1 MLSQAD
7 LKKGFRT
14 VSPAVNLLS
23 PVIKTV
29 ESLQRVRGDRSLLKR
44 ELEPSHD
51 ASQGDGVCS
60 ELRRESRCPSR
71 GDDIKDERV
80 KAPARGATCVIDS
93 SIVKR
98 FVSDLIGCDVH

>member
-7 LKKGFRT
+7 LKKGFRA

-60 ELRRESRCPSR
+60 KLRRESRCPSR

-80 KAPARGATCVIDS
+80 KAPACVIDS